1 MAVSNFHFPGKN
13 MCLSSE
19 SLSLQHAV
27 GCGGRSGQLGQTRAA
42 LGWMRSGPYGRK
54 VASWSSVRAPGA
66 PQRRAAD
73 STSLG
78 IVVFRGKTARDARLA
93 EILEIGGGRAA
104 QAKERIFCTPGRL
117 SRKGGPG
124 SSHSQ
129 TQPLSIVLVHPSW
142 WTALSSGATS
152 SRRGWP
158 GLGHVR
164 AKIPTK

>member
-1 MAVSNFHFPGKN
+1 MVAVSNFHFPGKN

-93 EILEIGGGRAA
+93 ESLEIGGGRAA

-124 SSHSQ
+124 SRHSQ
-129 TQPLSIVLVHPSW
+129 
-142 WTALSSGATS
+142 
-152 SRRGWP
+152 
-158 GLGHVR
+158 
-164 AKIPTK
+164 IPTNF